1 MKNEELIIDR
11 LDRLEEQ
18 ITPLADSARS
28 FKELKEDLAPRVNEA
43 VHALIAELADVEAD
57 FQLEDLLFLI
67 KKAMRNVNNFN
78 FTLDQLKNL
87 VDFALTAEP
96 LLKSTIPQMIFYL
109 DNLEQKGVFRLLNTA
124 LDTLIKIGVTYSA
137 EDIEQIGDGVVRA
150 LGALRSLTKTEAL
163 DLLDKLSEVPATVD
177 LSQAKKVG
185 PFGMLWAMSN
195 GDVKEGMGV
204 VLELTKGMTALK
216 A

>member
-195 GDVKEGMGV
+195 SDVKEGMGV
-204 VLELTKGMTALK
+204 VLELTKGMVALK
-216 A
+216 G